1 MELEWNISKVQVLSK
16 AGESDVIS
24 QVTWEL
30 TATED
35 DKYAKRNGIQ
45 QLDTTDLS
53 GFTSFEDVTQEQL
66 ATWVQNAMGSEFNKL
81 KLILNQELDNIMT
94 DIHEEDIG

>member
-16 AGESDVIS
+16 AGESDVVS
-24 QVTWEL
+24 QVTWDL
-30 TATED
+30 TATEG

-66 ATWVQNAMGSEFNKL
+66 ATWVQNAMGSEFNRL

-94 DIHEEDIG
+94 DIHEEDIS